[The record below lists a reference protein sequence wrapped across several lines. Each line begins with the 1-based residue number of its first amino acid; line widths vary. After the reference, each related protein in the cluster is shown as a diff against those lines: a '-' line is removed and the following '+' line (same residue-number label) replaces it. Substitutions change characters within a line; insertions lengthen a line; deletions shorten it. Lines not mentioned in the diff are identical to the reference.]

1 MGSRLPFYS
10 SDKAVQMENVKG
22 YGFDMAIKM
31 RMRENIEK
39 AILRTAEK
47 ILPCTTFDRLLIERR
62 RRINKVTGYYPQAV
76 FFSKKRSK
84 KKYCVVRFTTPT
96 FALMAAGIQYV
107 FCYYQLVERG
117 NIPLLDLE
125 GTYTYKQGQLGKNN
139 VWDMLFKQPISVREA
154 TDQPYVLATGDFF
167 SYSDNP
173 QICMDLNN
181 DEKDHFI
188 HVKKDNYREYYA
200 KAKKYTDPI
209 WQVKDEVIEEL
220 DAEIWNRVKD
230 YRVLGVFLREDF
242 SRDVHHQNKADEIVY
257 SNHPL
262 LPGVKEI
269 IAIIKDELLEW
280 KYDFI
285 FVSTMYIDSLKLFQ
299 EEFGNK
305 VICLKRERRNLNDI
319 PPTNFDS
326 SERKMYE
333 EEIKNQSS
341 YKEKNK
347 TYLKEMV
354 ALSRCSYFVG
364 GPSSGAAAVLT
375 MNGGKYDDIYI
386 LEDVRKI
393 KRY

>member
-1 MGSRLPFYS
+1 
-10 SDKAVQMENVKG
+10 
-22 YGFDMAIKM
+22 M

-76 FFSKKRSK
+76 FLSKKRSK

-117 NIPLLDLE
+117 YIPLLDIE
-125 GTYTYKQGQLGKNN
+125 NAYSYQQGQLGEHNA
-139 VWDMLFKQPISVREA
+139 WDMLFKQPISVNKVVNE
-154 TDQPYVLATGDFF
+154 PYVLATGELVSFAD
-167 SYSDNP
+167 DP

-181 DEKDHFI
+181 DGRDHFI
-188 HVKKDNYREYYA
+188 HVKKENYREYYA

-220 DAEIWNRVKD
+220 NAEMWNRVKD

-269 IAIIKDELLEW
+269 IAIIKDELPEW
-280 KYDFI
+280 RYDFI

-305 VICLKRERRNLNDI
+305 VICIERERMNIINATPI
-319 PPTNFDS
+319 INFEMN
-326 SERKMYE
+326 ERE
-333 EEIKNQSS
+333 AHEASL
-341 YKEKNK
+341 EKLYLSDNINRS
-347 TYLKEMV
+347 YLKEII
-354 ALSRCSYFVG
+354 ALSRCNYFVG
-364 GPSSGAAAVLT
+364 GPSSGSAAVLT

-386 LEDVRKI
+386 LEDSRKI